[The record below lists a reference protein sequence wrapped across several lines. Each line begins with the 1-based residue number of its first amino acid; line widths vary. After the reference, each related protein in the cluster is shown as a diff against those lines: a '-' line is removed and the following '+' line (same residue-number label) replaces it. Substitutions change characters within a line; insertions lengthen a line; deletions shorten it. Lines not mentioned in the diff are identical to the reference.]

1 MWVTKTK
8 YKKMGNV
15 NKILSEEKQKTKNE
29 SIKVDMIFIDM
40 KVFFLLPTQ
49 NITHTVYNENRT
61 SNNASRDFFRDGAL
75 VKK

>member
-15 NKILSEEKQKTKNE
+15 NKILSVEKQKTKNE

-40 KVFFLLPTQ
+40 KV
-49 NITHTVYNENRT
+49 
-61 SNNASRDFFRDGAL
+61 
-75 VKK
+75 